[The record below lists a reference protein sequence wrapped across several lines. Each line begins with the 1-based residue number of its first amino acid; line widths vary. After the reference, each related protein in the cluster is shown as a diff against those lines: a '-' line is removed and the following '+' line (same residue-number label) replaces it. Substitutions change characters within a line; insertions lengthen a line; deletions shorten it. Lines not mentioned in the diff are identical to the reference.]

1 MSKIGLIIA
10 DTHNYALANN
20 ALQNTIN
27 RINPKHVLVYTDHEI
42 FGNGYDKKIIEKI
55 SSIEKYNE
63 LILTQIVEH
72 VELDHYLIIQYD
84 GFALNG
90 SKFIEDF
97 LKYDYIGAPWPQF
110 PNRKVGNG
118 GFSLRSKKI
127 IEASA
132 HLALTR
138 RSGEAEDIFI
148 CQTIGEK
155 LEKNFSIQ
163 FADELIASKFSY
175 EAPYSNRDTF
185 GFHGFLNLPIV
196 YQKQPEYL
204 LKNLDRKTIINR
216 LTELM
221 FGISQC
227 EINDKNNFLELL
239 SKFDFNERNF
249 NDKIT

>member
-42 FGNGYDKKIIEKI
+42 FGNGYDKKVIGKI
-55 SSIEKYNE
+55 SSVEKYND

-84 GFALNG
+84 GFALNRNR
-90 SKFIEDF
+90 FIEDF

-110 PNRKVGNG
+110 PDRKVGNG
-118 GFSLRSKKI
+118 GFSLRSKKL
-127 IEASA
+127 IESIA
-132 HLALTR
+132 HLAPNRLP
-138 RSGEAEDIFI
+138 GEAEDVFI
-148 CQTIGEK
+148 CRTIGEK
-155 LEKNFSIQ
+155 LEKKYSIQ
-163 FADELIASKFSY
+163 FADEIIASKFSY

-185 GFHGFLNLPIV
+185 GFHGLLNLPIV
-196 YQKQPEYL
+196 YQTQPEYL
-204 LKNLDRKTIINR
+204 IENLDQKIIFNR

-227 EINDKNNFLELL
+227 EINHKNNFLKLL